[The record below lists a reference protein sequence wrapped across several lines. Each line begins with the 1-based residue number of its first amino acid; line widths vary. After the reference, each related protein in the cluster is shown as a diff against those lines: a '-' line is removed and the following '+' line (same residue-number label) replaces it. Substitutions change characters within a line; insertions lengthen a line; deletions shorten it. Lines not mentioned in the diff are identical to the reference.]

1 MARKR
6 QTQKARSKIRYAVV
20 GQGYISQ
27 VAVLPAFS
35 NATRN
40 SQLVALISD
49 DPPKLQKLS
58 KKYGVQHTY
67 LYEQYDECLKSGE
80 VDAVY
85 IALPN
90 HLHCDF
96 TVRAAE
102 AGVHVLCEK
111 PMAVSVSECEQM
123 IAAVRENGV
132 KLMIA
137 YRLHFEE
144 ANLRAVKVAQSGQL
158 GDLRIF
164 NSSFTMQVEEGNI
177 RLKRALGG
185 GTLFDIGIYCIN
197 AARYLFQDEPLRV
210 FAVTESNGE
219 KRFAEVEEMTSAI
232 LVFPHN
238 RLACFTCSF
247 GAADVSRY
255 EIVGT
260 KGSLQV
266 DMAYEFS
273 SAMRHTVTIG
283 ERKKLRAFPKRV
295 PHTNLPVLHTILALM
310 YPAMRLSARSQTA
323 PPVTIGERKTR
334 AFPKRDQFGP
344 ELLYFSDCILEGK
357 EPEPSGQEG
366 MADVQIIDAL
376 YRSAENRSPVNLSEF
391 EEVARPSPK
400 QEIKRPPVKKPT
412 LIGAK
417 APSGH

>member
-1 MARKR
+1 VHQLKLAHLDLLKRGDLSMARKR

-273 SAMRHTVTIG
+273 SAMHHTVTIG
-283 ERKKLRAFPKRV
+283 ERKTL
-295 PHTNLPVLHTILALM
+295 
-310 YPAMRLSARSQTA
+310 
-323 PPVTIGERKTR
+323 R

-400 QEIKRPPVKKPT
+400 QEIKRPPIKKPT

>member
-273 SAMRHTVTIG
+273 SPIHHTVTIG
-283 ERKKLRAFPKRV
+283 ERKKF
-295 PHTNLPVLHTILALM
+295 
-310 YPAMRLSARSQTA
+310 
-323 PPVTIGERKTR
+323 R

-366 MADVQIIDAL
+366 MADLQIIDAL

-400 QEIKRPPVKKPT
+400 QKIKRPPVKKPT

>member
-273 SAMRHTVTIG
+273 SAMHHTVTIG
-283 ERKKLRAFPKRV
+283 ERKKL
-295 PHTNLPVLHTILALM
+295 
-310 YPAMRLSARSQTA
+310 
-323 PPVTIGERKTR
+323 R

-366 MADVQIIDAL
+366 MADLQIIDAL

>member
-6 QTQKARSKIRYAVV
+6 QIQKARSKIRYAVV

-27 VAVLPAFS
+27 VAVLPAFA

-49 DPPKLQKLS
+49 DPAKLRKLS

-96 TVRAAE
+96 TVRAAQ

-111 PMAVSVSECEQM
+111 PMAVTVSECEQM

-273 SAMRHTVTIG
+273 SAMHHTVTIG
-283 ERKKLRAFPKRV
+283 ERKKL
-295 PHTNLPVLHTILALM
+295 
-310 YPAMRLSARSQTA
+310 
-323 PPVTIGERKTR
+323 R

>member
-273 SAMRHTVTIG
+273 SAMHHTVTIG
-283 ERKKLRAFPKRV
+283 ERKKL
-295 PHTNLPVLHTILALM
+295 
-310 YPAMRLSARSQTA
+310 
-323 PPVTIGERKTR
+323 R

-366 MADVQIIDAL
+366 MADVQTIDAL

>member
-90 HLHCDF
+90 HLHCNF

-123 IAAVRENGV
+123 IAAVRENSV

-164 NSSFTMQVEEGNI
+164 NSLFTMQVEEGNI

-273 SAMRHTVTIG
+273 SAMHHTVTIG
-283 ERKKLRAFPKRV
+283 ESKKL
-295 PHTNLPVLHTILALM
+295 
-310 YPAMRLSARSQTA
+310 
-323 PPVTIGERKTR
+323 R

-376 YRSAENRSPVNLSEF
+376 YRSAENTSPVNLSEF

>member
-1 MARKR
+1 M
-6 QTQKARSKIRYAVV
+6 
-20 GQGYISQ
+20 
-27 VAVLPAFS
+27 
-35 NATRN
+35 
-40 SQLVALISD
+40 
-49 DPPKLQKLS
+49 
-58 KKYGVQHTY
+58 
-67 LYEQYDECLKSGE
+67 
-80 VDAVY
+80 DAVY

-283 ERKKLRAFPKRV
+283 ERKKLRAFPKR
-295 PHTNLPVLHTILALM
+295 
-310 YPAMRLSARSQTA
+310 
-323 PPVTIGERKTR
+323 
-334 AFPKRDQFGP
+334 DQFGP

>member
-1 MARKR
+1 MAKKKRK
-6 QTQKARSKIRYAVV
+6 TSPKKAGSKIGYAVV

-27 VAVLPAFS
+27 VAVLPAFA

-40 SQLVALISD
+40 SRLVALISD
-49 DPPKLQKLS
+49 DPAKLEKLS
-58 KKYGVQHTY
+58 RKYGIQHTY
-67 LYEQYDECLKSGE
+67 SYERYDECLNSGE

-96 TVRAAE
+96 AVRAAK

-111 PMAVSVSECEQM
+111 PMAVSVFECKQM
-123 IAAVRENGV
+123 MAAARENSV
-132 KLMIA
+132 KLMVA

-144 ANLRAVKVAQSGQL
+144 ANLKAVKIAQSGQL
-158 GDLRIF
+158 GELRIF
-164 NSSFTMQVEEGNI
+164 NSLFTMQVEEGNI
-177 RLKRALGG
+177 RLKKALGG
-185 GTLFDIGIYCIN
+185 GTLYDIGIYCIN
-197 AARYLFQDEPLRV
+197 AARYLFQDEPSRV

-219 KRFAEVEEMTSAI
+219 KRFAEVEEMTSAM

-247 GAADVSRY
+247 GAADISRY

-273 SAMRHTVTIG
+273 SGMRHTVTIG
-283 ERKKLRAFPKRV
+283 E
-295 PHTNLPVLHTILALM
+295 
-310 YPAMRLSARSQTA
+310 
-323 PPVTIGERKTR
+323 KTKSR

-344 ELLYFSDCILEGK
+344 ELLYFSDCILQGK

-376 YRSAENRSPVNLSEF
+376 YRSAENGSPVNLSEF
-391 EEVARPSPK
+391 EEVARPSLK
-400 QEIKRPPVKKPT
+400 QEIKKPPIKEPT
-412 LIGAK
+412 LIRAK